1 MSYRARL
8 VALISILAGCG
19 HDSDRGSQPAAGS
32 PTKTSVAPKAS
43 LASPAKTPSPVDSPV
58 KTPAAAPIPADEQI
72 HVVIVSV
79 DGLRPDM
86 ITDDIMPRHV
96 ALMHQG
102 VTARVASTI
111 QLSDTLPSHAAMLS
125 GRGVKAHGL
134 SWNSYK
140 ENRGYIKVPTVFSAA
155 RKHGLSTAM
164 IVGKQK
170 LRHIAGPENVDYFER
185 PSYLCGG
192 VAKRAGEYF
201 HEKQPDLMF
210 VHFSDP
216 DEYGHSH
223 GWMSK
228 EYVRAARHS
237 DECLGKVLDA
247 IDASPIAASTLIIV
261 TADHGGE
268 AKHHSNGREAVNS
281 HIPWIARGPGIRPG
295 TVIEEEVITYDTA
308 ATTLAALGLSSLPNM
323 AGVSRVDFSRAVV
336 R

>member
-1 MSYRARL
+1 MMCR
-8 VALISILAGCG
+8 VALISLVAISACKDPEPTPSSAPLPSVAKPEVAPPAPATAPATV
-19 HDSDRGSQPAAGS
+19 PAA
-32 PTKTSVAPKAS
+32 
-43 LASPAKTPSPVDSPV
+43 PS
-58 KTPAAAPIPADEQI
+58 IPSDEQI

-79 DGLRPDM
+79 DGLRPDI
-86 ITDDIMPRHV
+86 ITDDLMPRHV
-96 ALMHQG
+96 KLMKQG
-102 VTARVASTI
+102 VTARVASTV

-201 HEKQPDLMF
+201 HEKQPDLLF

-228 EYVRAARHS
+228 EYILAARHS

-247 IDASPIAASTLIIV
+247 IDASPIASSTLVIV

-268 AKHHSNGREAVNS
+268 HRHHSNGRDAVNS
-281 HIPWIARGPGIRPG
+281 HIPWIARGPGIKPG
-295 TVIEEEVITYDTA
+295 TVIEEPVITYDTA
-308 ATTLAALGLSSLPNM
+308 ATTLAALGLAQLPDM
-323 AGVSRVDFSRAVV
+323 AGVSRVDFTRAVV

>member
-1 MSYRARL
+1 MMRR
-8 VALISILAGCG
+8 VALISIVAISACK
-19 HDSDRGSQPAAGS
+19 DPAPASKAPPIAVKSEAPRPAPVPVAAPAPAAPAI
-32 PTKTSVAPKAS
+32 PT
-43 LASPAKTPSPVDSPV
+43 
-58 KTPAAAPIPADEQI
+58 DEQI

-86 ITDDIMPRHV
+86 ITEDIMPRHV
-96 ALMHQG
+96 QLMKQG

-140 ENRGYIKVPTVFSAA
+140 ENRGYIKVPTVFSEA

-170 LRHIAGPENVDYFER
+170 LRHIAGPESVDYFER

-192 VAKRAGEYF
+192 VATRAGAYF
-201 HEKQPDLMF
+201 HEHQPDLLF

-228 EYVRAARHS
+228 EYILAAHHS
-237 DECLGKVLDA
+237 DACLGKILDA
-247 IDASPIAASTLIIV
+247 IEASPIAASTLVIV

-268 AKHHSNGREAVNS
+268 AKNHSNGREAVNS
-281 HIPWIARGPGIRPG
+281 HIPWIARGPGIKPG
-295 TVIEEEVITYDTA
+295 TVIEEPVITYDTA
-308 ATTLAALGLSSLPNM
+308 ATTLAALGLAQLPDM
-323 AGVSRVDFSRAVV
+323 AGVSRIEFPHAVV